1 MALSYY
7 YTFSAPKTVSASELE
22 SFLRTVDNAA
32 KGMGFEPT
40 VVING
45 VFTSSEQRQ
54 FARRITGGLLVTDPR
69 LKGVT
74 LVNKSQIWDYD
85 PERGECRI
93 IPEKGVLLV
102 VTDQKGCETVFGF
115 LWYPDVLL
123 DANGRELV
131 KSPQNGR
138 WFYHDF
144 VDTPDRRYRDLI
156 RMFADAG
163 YLESEKDEY
172 ATA

>member
-1 MALSYY
+1 MGLSYY
-7 YTFSAPKTVSASELE
+7 YTFSAPKSLSASKLE

-32 KGMGFEPT
+32 KEMGFNPT
-40 VVING
+40 IVING
-45 VFTSSEQRQ
+45 VFASPEQRQ

-69 LKGVT
+69 LRGVT
-74 LVNKSQIWDYD
+74 LVNTAQVWDYD
-85 PERGECRI
+85 PQRGECRI

-102 VTDQKGCETVFGF
+102 VTDEKGSETVFGF

-123 DANGRELV
+123 DTNGKELV
-131 KSPQNGR
+131 MLPQNGR

-144 VDTPDRRYRDLI
+144 VDTPDRRYRDLVRI
-156 RMFADAG
+156 FAGAG